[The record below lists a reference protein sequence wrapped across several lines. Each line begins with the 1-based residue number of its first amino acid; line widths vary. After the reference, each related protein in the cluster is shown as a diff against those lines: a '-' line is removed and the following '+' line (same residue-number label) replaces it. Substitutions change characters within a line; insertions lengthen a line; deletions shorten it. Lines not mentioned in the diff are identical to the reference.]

1 MINNGSNS
9 AILASYVTLKELY
22 NTSKYRS
29 SYQILS
35 EFVKY
40 IIVNDKLHSFVL
52 FQLKVKINEVF
63 GFSLPM
69 AVLKTAI
76 KHCDFI
82 VKNDKSN
89 DYSVDYS
96 KLQENPEFDSIISL
110 ADRDNYTIIDDM
122 VEFARNKITNSYV
135 NHQDIVDSLISF
147 LADDYS
153 SGKYGDVVSEYILLN
168 SENDKVQDQLRAIKE
183 GVILYIGLNYNISE
197 TGSLK
202 NELTLYL
209 DMEVLFNIM
218 GLNGE
223 LYQKVA
229 ADMLE
234 VISQANK
241 KERKIKLKFF
251 EETKRE
257 IESFFDAASYVV
269 ENKSTPLINRV
280 AMDHILNGCSSVA
293 DVQEK
298 LSDFFFKLK
307 SNHGIAQEERCDYYS
322 RDKYA
327 FNLEGEFVDDEETQ
341 ESVKLISHINKL
353 RKGNISYEYT
363 DSGYVL
369 VTETKK
375 TLKLSADFIEK
386 QNKDGDRKVCGYA
399 LTTNAITNFLWY
411 KLNSG
416 FGGKPYPRSI
426 DAVLKARFVLS
437 KEISKHIME
446 SYETM
451 KNEYSQGKITK
462 EQVASRILG
471 LRSKPTLPEDL
482 TMENL
487 AESLDFSPEFIREYE
502 EKVNADKR
510 LLEEKT
516 REIEAL
522 HANHD
527 FEINKQNQ
535 TIKEMEVIIAEKD
548 KSEKEQQNTIDELR
562 AKVKVFEEE
571 KRQKENKKRRRIT
584 LTKILFK
591 ILLKLL
597 CIVVPSIVLYYVA
610 NYYGWNVVQ
619 VVSIVL
625 GVIGIVPL
633 GIGVFKK
640 DIKKIRTIYHDKE

>member
-1 MINNGSNS
+1 MINNESNS

-22 NTSKYRS
+22 NSNKYRS
-29 SYQILS
+29 SYQILV
-35 EFVKY
+35 EFIKY
-40 IIVNDKLHSFVL
+40 IIINDKLHSFVL
-52 FQLKVKINEVF
+52 FQMKERITEVF
-63 GFSLPM
+63 GFNLPM
-69 AVLKTAI
+69 VVLKSAI
-76 KHCDFI
+76 KNCNF
-82 VKNDKSN
+82 VKKDNNSN
-89 DYSVDYS
+89 CYSVDYTE
-96 KLQENPEFDSIISL
+96 LQENPEFDSIISL
-110 ADRDNYTIIDDM
+110 AERDNYTIIDDI
-122 VEFARNKITNSYV
+122 VEFAKNKMADSYI
-135 NHQDIVDSLISF
+135 NRQDIVQSLISF

-153 SGKYGDVVSEYILLN
+153 SGKYNEVVSEYILFN
-168 SENDKVQDQLRAIKE
+168 GENKKIQEQLQAIKE

-229 ADMLE
+229 ADMLD

-251 EETKRE
+251 EDTKKE
-257 IESFFDAASYVV
+257 IERFFDAASCVI
-269 ENKSTPLINRV
+269 ESRSTPLINRV
-280 AMDHILNGCSSVA
+280 AMHSILNGCSSA
-293 DVQEK
+293 SDVQDK

-307 SNHGIAQEERCDYYS
+307 SQYDIVQDEHCDYYA

-327 FNLEGEFVDDEETQ
+327 FNLESEFDDDNEVQ
-341 ESVKLISHINKL
+341 DSVKLISHINKL

-369 VTETKK
+369 VTETKR
-375 TLKLSADFIEK
+375 TLNISAMLLESQSSDS
-386 QNKDGDRKVCGYA
+386 DRRACGYA
-399 LTTNAITNFLWY
+399 LTTTALTNFLWY

-416 FGGKPYPRSI
+416 FGGKPYPQSI

-451 KNEYSQGKITK
+451 KKEYSEGKITK

-482 TMENL
+482 TVENL

-510 LLEEKT
+510 LLEEKKQ
-516 REIEAL
+516 EIEAL
-522 HANHD
+522 QANHD

-535 TIKEMEVIIAEKD
+535 TIKEMESIIAEKN
-548 KSEKEQQNTIDELR
+548 KSEKAQQNTIDELQ

-571 KRQKENKKRRRIT
+571 KQQKENKKIRRRA
-584 LTKILFK
+584 LTKIIVNILFK
-591 ILLKLL
+591 IM
-597 CIVVPSIVLYYVA
+597 CVVVPMGVLYIVSKKHEWDLVQVASIVLSVI
-610 NYYGWNVVQ
+610 GVIPL
-619 VVSIVL
+619 VVS
-625 GVIGIVPL
+625 
-633 GIGVFKK
+633 FFRK
-640 DIKKIRTIYHDKE
+640 DVKKIRSMYYGNK